1 MSETRW
7 IWQYEREIPSDPMAG
22 RLLLEDVLGQLE
34 AHRWPERDRFSIH
47 LATEEALINAI
58 AHGNHYDPAKRV
70 TVVCRLAEDLLHIE
84 VSDEG
89 TGFDPERLPDPTDPD
104 RVEALGGRG
113 VMLMKTYMS
122 RVEFKDGGSRVVME
136 KRRTAESSAA

>member
-1 MSETRW
+1 VS
-7 IWQYEREIPSDPMAG
+7 
-22 RLLLEDVLGQLE
+22 
-34 AHRWPERDRFSIH
+34 
-47 LATEEALINAI
+47 
-58 AHGNHYDPAKRV
+58 
-70 TVVCRLAEDLLHIE
+70 VVCRLAEDLLHIE
-84 VSDEG
+84 ISDEG

-122 RVEFKDGGSRVVME
+122 RVEFRDGGSRVVME